1 MILILDT
8 SSSKMQVILC
18 QKDGKFTCCSDV
30 FDKHQKHLLPQI
42 EKLLASQNT
51 TIDKVDGYAV
61 VIGPG
66 SFTGIRLAVATAKG
80 FGQIMNRKVLPINML
95 DLLSFKLS
103 NKAKEGYAVFVKC
116 TSSRVYMGCKQNG
129 EYISKTLDNSDA
141 IDYVTS
147 HNLQP
152 FGFDMDKIGDYQISL
167 LSLEAKD
174 YVDYVLSKSAQD
186 YLPAQK
192 VEPLY
197 MALSQAE
204 EELIKRQ
211 NKEGAK

>member
-1 MILILDT
+1 M
-8 SSSKMQVILC
+8 
-18 QKDGKFTCCSDV
+18 
-30 FDKHQKHLLPQI
+30 
-42 EKLLASQNT
+42 
-51 TIDKVDGYAV
+51 
-61 VIGPG
+61 
-66 SFTGIRLAVATAKG
+66 
-80 FGQIMNRKVLPINML
+80 
-95 DLLSFKLS
+95 
-103 NKAKEGYAVFVKC
+103 
-116 TSSRVYMGCKQNG
+116 
-129 EYISKTLDNSDA
+129 DNSDA
-141 IDYVTS
+141 IDYLTS

-174 YVDYVLSKSAQD
+174 YVDYILSKSAQD